1 MEART
6 HISANLSRDSL
17 LFDIYWEHL
26 LETIISFGDVPSSG
40 HTKEADVQLAARE
53 IAELLR
59 PLAIFMSTNDFAA
72 DPIDNEETNQLLRD
86 AWFNIVVHGFTFT
99 TDRGKS
105 HMDELRIIAVHS
117 PPLVA
122 EQRSEQVESDIEL
135 NTVLRRGNSNER
147 EAVQKKLLSELI
159 PSKSGE
165 IKNLSYRKVIFLQ
178 AAYLVEILRADS
190 GDCTKVLSYFFE
202 PSMRKGEVSGTMEG
216 IAVAVIERYLKKTL
230 SGTDPAFSA
239 QYAARQLASILCIC
253 CHRIE
258 RIQQAAFSCADR
270 IIRDVPSALC
280 SRTSLFAL
288 LELLSIMWTSCLEAE
303 TDLYTPRATFSSDL
317 GNVKVELSDD
327 YEFRRW
333 TLDTLRRKAKGWVTT
348 AINLAPLD
356 VKGLLQTYLS
366 EFDDDGAYG
375 HISLGRSFALELGS
389 VIPGTDQRLQSLERV
404 GATEINTASDLI
416 AQYTTR
422 QEYRYGESLPDQGT
436 ELVSFMHLSRRS
448 SYTNTVSESA
458 NAPTALAHVEARILS
473 KKTTSLNE
481 VRDILRRAAA
491 LLCRSEHHE
500 SAVARYLV
508 SIPFAL
514 FTKQS
519 IKLGVSLWLGVIN
532 ENPRLESRLL
542 NEIAQQWEFT
552 ITRKVGLFNPALTH
566 PDPFFL
572 KEEFAPS
579 DAETLAKRKQ
589 LVHDMLSPHTRLL
602 QFFSSHFN
610 ATRLG
615 SVDTR
620 RVFLRM
626 VDLTLDALRDASPHP
641 MAREL
646 RFLIILYALKVLRSS
661 TMIGAT
667 AQWRLKE
674 KILLAGLS
682 WFKHSPKWSFG
693 SNMLQLKTEIR
704 LITDVL
710 AALKQVA
717 FIGTNT
723 TNNVKS
729 LQAKEQLFQIL
740 LENEQTRLSVWISPV
755 NSPQGSSHPH
765 LHLHSNKAVTEP
777 HLVPLVRTA
786 WWIDP
791 ALAIELATRFHFPR
805 LHKDIRFL
813 LLAMPERAISEPEA
827 LPLIYGGQLPTDAN
841 SQLKVSPLPFS
852 SMSDVYL
859 TKTSPSIFCSGK
871 L

>member
-1 MEART
+1 MEARS
-6 HISANLSRDSL
+6 HISANLSRDSS

-26 LETIISFGDVPSSG
+26 LETIISYGDVPSSG

-53 IAELLR
+53 ISELLR
-59 PLAIFMSTNDFAA
+59 PLAIFMSANDFAA
-72 DPIDNEETNQLLRD
+72 DPIENEETSQLLRD
-86 AWFNIVVHGFTFT
+86 AWFNMVVHGFTVT
-99 TDRGKS
+99 TDRGRS
-105 HMDELRIIAVHS
+105 HMTELRIIAVHS

-159 PSKSGE
+159 PSKASD
-165 IKNLSYRKVIFLQ
+165 IKSLSYRKVIFLQ

-202 PSMRKGEVSGTMEG
+202 PSMRKGEVSGIMEG
-216 IAVAVIERYLKKTL
+216 IAAAVVEKYLKKTL

-239 QYAARQLASILCIC
+239 QYAARQLASIFCIC

-258 RIQQAAFSCADR
+258 RIQQAAFACADR

-327 YEFRRW
+327 YDFRRW
-333 TLDTLRRKAKGWVTT
+333 TLDILNRKAKGWVNT

-366 EFDDDGAYG
+366 EFNDDGAYG

-389 VIPGTDQRLQSLERV
+389 VIPGTDQRLQSLDRV
-404 GATEINTASDLI
+404 GATDINTASDLI

-422 QEYRYGESLPDQGT
+422 QEYRYGESLADQGT
-436 ELVSFMHLSRRS
+436 ELASFVNLTRRS
-448 SYTNTVSESA
+448 SHTNTVSESA

-473 KKTTSLNE
+473 KKTTSLKE

-491 LLCRSEHHE
+491 LLCRSEKNE

-532 ENPRLESRLL
+532 ENPRLESRLV

-552 ITRKVGLFNPALTH
+552 ISRKVGLFNPSLTH

-579 DAETLAKRKQ
+579 DSEMLAKRKHA
-589 LVHDMLSPHTRLL
+589 VHDMLSPHTRLL
-602 QFFSSHFN
+602 QFFTSHFN
-610 ATRLG
+610 ATRMG
-615 SVDTR
+615 SIDTR

-641 MAREL
+641 MAREI
-646 RFLIILYALKVLRSS
+646 RFLIILYALRVLRSS

-723 TNNVKS
+723 TNKVKS
-729 LQAKEQLFQIL
+729 LQAKEQLFQLL
-740 LENEQTRLSVWISPV
+740 LESEQTRLSVWISPINQSHG
-755 NSPQGSSHPH
+755 NSH
-765 LHLHSNKAVTEP
+765 LHLNLHSNKATAESQ
-777 HLVPLVRTA
+777 LLPLVRTA

-791 ALAIELATRFHFPR
+791 ALAIELGTRFHFPR

-827 LPLIYGGQLPTDAN
+827 LPLIYGGQLPSDAG
-841 SQLKVSPLPFS
+841 SQLKVSSLPPSSVICSFFPLVSFS
-852 SMSDVYL
+852 S
-859 TKTSPSIFCSGK
+859 FR
-871 L
+871 